1 MSTNAVYNP
10 KNVAVEDLPTI
21 YGFNNGGEPGWF
33 SAVLIAEDGE
43 VMGGHI
49 CSHEAYMPSD
59 LGIIEGSRSDRH
71 EGFRK
76 KYPDGYQMEFV
87 PTGRLSDHK
96 GLNVAIARNA
106 AHPSGGDRHGE

>member
-21 YGFNNGGEPGWF
+21 YGFNNGGETGWF
-33 SAVLIAEDGE
+33 SAVLIADDGE

-49 CSHEAYMPSD
+49 CSHEDYMPSD

-71 EGFRK
+71 EEFRK

-87 PTGRLSDHK
+87 STGRLRDHK
-96 GLNVAIARNA
+96 GLNAAIERNA
-106 AHPSGGDRHGE
+106 TLTSEPGAPE